1 MSLEPARASPDT
13 ATGAEIR
20 ASSQRGGGWDRGRH
34 RVVKDGRGR
43 HSADLIRLN
52 RIALAAQR
60 RSAKRCIVRDDP
72 TLAALVARAAKGDQ
86 NAWDELVERFAP
98 LVWSIC
104 RRYSLERAD
113 VDDVAQNVWLKL
125 VEALPAIREPNAL
138 PGWLA
143 TTTQREC
150 LRLLRVNQRLERR
163 GEWLAEETSITLPPA
178 GMIEEEILKAEWD
191 RALVIAFGQLP
202 LPCRELLS
210 LLMQEPPVPYTE
222 VSRRLGIP
230 VGGIGPRRARC
241 LAKLRR
247 CQPLADLLGEE
258 DNADGR
264 GDESGG

>member
-1 MSLEPARASPDT
+1 M
-13 ATGAEIR
+13 
-20 ASSQRGGGWDRGRH
+20 
-34 RVVKDGRGR
+34 
-43 HSADLIRLN
+43 
-52 RIALAAQR
+52 
-60 RSAKRCIVRDDP
+60 RDDP

-86 NAWDELVERFAP
+86 SAWDELIERFAP

-113 VDDVAQNVWLKL
+113 IDDIAQNVWLKL
-125 VEALPAIREPNAL
+125 VERLPTIREPNAL

-163 GEWLAEETSITLPPA
+163 GGRLAEETATVLPPA
-178 GMIEEEILKAEWD
+178 GMIEEEIIKGEWN
-191 RALVIAFGQLP
+191 RALLIAFEQLA

-258 DNADGR
+258 DDEDGR
-264 GDESGG
+264 GGESGG